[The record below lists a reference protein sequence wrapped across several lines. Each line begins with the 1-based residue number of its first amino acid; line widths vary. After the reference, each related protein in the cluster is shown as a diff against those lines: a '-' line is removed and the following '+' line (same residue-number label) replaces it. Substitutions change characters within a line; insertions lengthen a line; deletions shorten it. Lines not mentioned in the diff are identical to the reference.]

1 MSQVHFAFVVHN
13 HQPVGQL
20 PHVFDEAWEKSYL
33 PFLDV
38 LERHP
43 HVKCVLHYTGPLL
56 DWFLTY
62 QPYMIERICQLV
74 SRGQVE
80 ILAGG
85 YYEPILAMIPSRDA
99 LAQIQKL
106 QRAVHQTFGYNPQ
119 GIWLAERWWDPALAD
134 LLPQANVRYTLVDST
149 VFEQAGMKEE
159 ETLFC
164 FQIPNLTI
172 FPIHQ
177 SVRHQI
183 PFAETPEKALD
194 AIGSLAARY
203 SALSTQDSGL
213 VVFADDG
220 EKFGI
225 WPNTFWWVYETGW
238 LDRFFSALESNA
250 HWIQP
255 TTLAEYFAD
264 HQPSTLNPLPLGS
277 YSEMMQWSGGDWRNF
292 FEKYS
297 ESKDLHQQ
305 IWRLSESL
313 PADEPPPDALLRAE
327 SNDVFWHGVFGGLYL
342 KHLRLTAWRNLN
354 AARREMGQRVNGAM
368 SQWLTRFE
376 PEVGGSIVELSHTLS
391 GHNFLATLTRRRE
404 PYHGQTPSPV
414 DWYPRRAL
422 LDHFLGAET
431 TLESFAACRYPE
443 QGDFVN
449 QPYQCVRS
457 HARSAVECSSS
468 DGTPPCSMPNYELT
482 LSRLGHVWVC
492 TQHLPMQVDKTVEA
506 RNENVLIH
514 YQLTNLNDMPVD
526 LWFGVEFNLVLTHTE
541 PPDCGFTINN
551 EWERHEVRSLR
562 SLSQLSADDNATAL
576 MLVDHWLSL
585 RLRLSWDTPAGLW
598 HCPIMTASQAVE
610 GIQWTHQSSAF
621 LLHWKLHLPPK
632 ERWQVRMKI
641 E

>member
-1 MSQVHFAFVVHN
+1 MSTVHFAFVVHN

-43 HVKCVLHYTGPLL
+43 HVKGVLHYTGPLL

-74 SRGQVE
+74 ARGQVE

-85 YYEPILAMIPSRDA
+85 YYEPILAMLPLRDA
-99 LAQIQKL
+99 LAQIHKL
-106 QRAVHQTFGYNPQ
+106 QCAVREIFGYNPQ

-149 VFEQAGMKEE
+149 VFEQAGIREE
-159 ETLFC
+159 ETLC
-164 FQIPNLTI
+164 GFQLPQPLTL

-183 PFAETPEKALD
+183 PFADPPEKAIEV
-194 AIGSLAARY
+194 IGALAQHATRH
-203 SALSTQDSGL
+203 AQHPPL

-225 WPNTFWWVYETGW
+225 WPDTFWWVYETGW
-238 LDRFFSALESNA
+238 LDRFFSALERNA

-255 TTLAEYFAD
+255 TTLADYFAH
-264 HQPSTLNPLPLGS
+264 HQPSTLNHLPLGS
-277 YSEMMQWSGGDWRNF
+277 YSEMMQWSDGDWRNF
-292 FEKYS
+292 LEKYS
-297 ESKDLHQQ
+297 ESQDLHQQ
-305 IWRLSESL
+305 IWRLSASL
-313 PADEPPPDALLRAE
+313 PADVPPPDALLRAE

-354 AARREMGQRVNGAM
+354 EARRGMGQWGNGAM
-368 SQWLTRFE
+368 GQWLIRFE
-376 PEVGGSIVELSHTLS
+376 PDMGGSLVELSHLPS

-404 PYHGQTPSPV
+404 PYHAPMQPPPPV

-449 QPYQCVRS
+449 QPYEPRLPGS
-457 HARSAVECSSS
+457 
-468 DGTPPCSMPNYELT
+468 ELT
-482 LSRLGHVWVC
+482 LSRLGHVWVGA
-492 TQHLPMQVDKTVEA
+492 QHLPMQVNKTVEA
-506 RNENVLIH
+506 RGENIFIR
-514 YQLTNLNDMPVD
+514 YQLTNPNDTPVD
-526 LWFGVEFNLVLTHTE
+526 LWFGIEFNFVLTHTE
-541 PPDCGFTINN
+541 PPACGFTINDEEPN
-551 EWERHEVRSLR
+551 GVRSLR
-562 SLSQLSADDNATAL
+562 SLSQLSTDENAMAL
-576 MLVDHWLSL
+576 TLLDRWLNL
-585 RLRLSWDTPAGLW
+585 RLRLSWDAPAGLW
-598 HCPIMTASQAVE
+598 HCPISTASQAIE
-610 GIQWTHQSSAF
+610 GIQWTHQGSAF

-632 ERWQVRMKI
+632 ETWQVRTKM
-641 E
+641 ES

>member
-1 MSQVHFAFVVHN
+1 MSTVHFAFVVHN

-62 QPYMIERICQLV
+62 QPYMIERVCQLV

-85 YYEPILAMIPSRDA
+85 YYEPILAMIPPRDA

-106 QRAVHQTFGYNPQ
+106 QRAVHETFGCHPQ

-149 VFEQAGMKEE
+149 VFEQAGIREE
-159 ETLFC
+159 ETLNG
-164 FQIPNLTI
+164 FQIHQPSTINHQPLTI

-183 PFAETPEKALD
+183 PFADPPEKAVD
-194 AIGSLAARY
+194 AIASLVTRH
-203 SALSTQDSGL
+203 SSPVTPL

-225 WPNTFWWVYETGW
+225 WPDTFWWVYETGW
-238 LDRFFSALESNA
+238 LDRFFSALERNA

-255 TTLAEYFAD
+255 TTLAEYLA
-264 HQPSTLNPLPLGS
+264 HPQPSTLNHLPLGS

-292 FEKYS
+292 LEKYA
-297 ESKDLHQQ
+297 ESKDLRQQ

-313 PADEPPPDALLRAE
+313 PVDEPPPDALLRAE

-354 AARREMGQRVNGAM
+354 EARRETGQRVNGSM
-368 SQWLTRFE
+368 GQWLVRFE
-376 PEVGGSIVELSHTLS
+376 PEIGGSIVELSHTLS
-391 GHNFLATLTRRRE
+391 GHNFLATLMRRRE
-404 PYHGQTPSPV
+404 PYHGQTPPPV
-414 DWYPRRAL
+414 DWHPRRAL

-431 TLESFAACRYPE
+431 TLESFAECRYPE

-449 QPYQCVRS
+449 QPYDVRS
-457 HARSAVECSSS
+457 NDFSRSREQTTKVV
-468 DGTPPCSMPNYELT
+468 TT
-482 LSRLGHVWVC
+482 LSRLGHVWVGA
-492 TQHLPMQVDKTVEA
+492 QHLPIQVDKTVEA
-506 RNENVLIH
+506 RDETVLIH
-514 YQLTNLNDMPVD
+514 YELTNPNDTPVD
-526 LWFGVEFNLVLTHTE
+526 LWFGVEFNFVLTHTE
-541 PPDCGFTINN
+541 PPDCSFTLND
-551 EWERHEVRSLR
+551 EERHSAPSLR
-562 SLSQLSADDNATAL
+562 SLSHLSHDENATAL
-576 MLVDHWLSL
+576 TLVDHWLNL
-585 RLRLSWDTPAGLW
+585 RLRLSWDAPAGLW
-598 HCPIMTASQAVE
+598 HCPIMTASQAIE

-632 ERWQVRMKI
+632 ETWRVCMKI
-641 E
+641 ES

>member
-1 MSQVHFAFVVHN
+1 MSTIHFAFVVHN

-20 PHVFDEAWEKSYL
+20 PQVFDEAFEKSYL
-33 PFLDV
+33 PFLDA

-56 DWFLTY
+56 EWFLTY

-85 YYEPILAMIPSRDA
+85 YYEPILAMIPPRDA

-149 VFEQAGMKEE
+149 VFEQAGIREE
-159 ETLFC
+159 ETLSGFRIH
-164 FQIPNLTI
+164 QPSILNPQPLTI

-183 PFAETPEKALD
+183 PFADPPEKAIEV
-194 AIGSLAARY
+194 IGSL
-203 SALSTQDSGL
+203 TQYAIRNTQYAPI

-225 WPNTFWWVYETGW
+225 WPDTFWWVYETGW
-238 LDRFFSALESNA
+238 LDRFFSALERNA

-264 HQPSTLNPLPLGS
+264 HQPSTLNHLPLGS
-277 YSEMMQWSGGDWRNF
+277 YSEMMQWSDGDWRNF
-292 FEKYS
+292 LEKYS

-354 AARREMGQRVNGAM
+354 EARRLSDQLPVTSDQLAVSSE
-368 SQWLTRFE
+368 QWFARFS
-376 PEVGGSIVELSHTLS
+376 PEIGGSLNELSHKHT
-391 GHNFLATLTRRRE
+391 GHNFLATLTRRHE
-404 PYHGQTPSPV
+404 PYHGQMPPPV

-449 QPYQCVRS
+449 QPYEPRPS
-457 HARSAVECSSS
+457 EPRLSGS
-468 DGTPPCSMPNYELT
+468 GLT
-482 LSRLGHVWVC
+482 LSRLGHVWFEA
-492 TQHLPMQVDKTVEA
+492 QHLPMQVDKAVEA
-506 RNENVLIH
+506 RGENVLIR
-514 YQLTNLNDMPVD
+514 YQLTNLNDIPVD

-541 PPDCGFTINN
+541 PPDCGFTVND
-551 EWERHEVRSLR
+551 EERHGVRSLR
-562 SLSQLSADDNATAL
+562 SLSQLSADENATAL
-576 MLVDHWLSL
+576 MLVDHWLNL
-585 RLRLSWDTPAGLW
+585 RLRLSWDAPAGLW

-632 ERWQVRMKI
+632 ETWQVRMKM
-641 E
+641 EL